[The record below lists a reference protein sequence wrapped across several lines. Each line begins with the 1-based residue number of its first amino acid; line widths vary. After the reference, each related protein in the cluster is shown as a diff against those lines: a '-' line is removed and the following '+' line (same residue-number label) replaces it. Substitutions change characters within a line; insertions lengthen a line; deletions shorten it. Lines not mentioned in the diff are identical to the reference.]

1 MWYDDSLKSSFR
13 WAGAEQITGRAGCD
27 GLSCLLTQRY
37 SARKSRESNDEGSR
51 QRGIKCTGNLTLP
64 LIEHCS
70 LIDHKVT
77 DLLETLGWN
86 FDVHCGKKA
95 HKIFPF

>member
-13 WAGAEQITGRAGCD
+13 WAGAEQITGWAGCD

-37 SARKSRESNDEGSR
+37 SARKSKGSNDEGSGEG
-51 QRGIKCTGNLTLP
+51 GIKYTGNLTLL

-70 LIDHKVT
+70 FIDHKVT
-77 DLLETLGWN
+77 DLLETLRWN
-86 FDVHCGKKA
+86 FDVHYSKKA
-95 HKIFPF
+95 YKFFHF